1 MTDVS
6 TTCAVVQLVLLETKL
21 LLIYKQLIGI
31 IFEMILML
39 TSHFFKFPI
48 KLRITNEYAP
58 SKTKRLAK
66 PWLPKRLQASGKKL

>member
-1 MTDVS
+1 
-6 TTCAVVQLVLLETKL
+6 
-21 LLIYKQLIGI
+21 
-31 IFEMILML
+31 ML